1 MLRVPVISSVGHH
14 TDRPLIDDVAA
25 VACSTPTH
33 AAETAVTV
41 DCCAARAQLAQAA
54 RRLERHGR
62 RAILD
67 RARALAHLSRAPRQH
82 LTRHRRHLHQLV
94 RELRASARR
103 TTDGGRELAGVYL
116 LVLRRSAE
124 RARGS
129 HAADRRRS
137 LERLSLALAAH
148 DPARTLARGYAL
160 VEDPASGEPITSGA
174 AARRAGEVRMR
185 FHDQAVPARVEP

>member
-1 MLRVPVISSVGHH
+1 VISSVGHH

-33 AAETAVTV
+33 AAETAVPI
-41 DCCAARAQLAQAA
+41 DCRAAQAELTAAA
-54 RRLERHGR
+54 RRLQRHGR
-62 RAILD
+62 RAVVE
-67 RARALAHLSRAPRQH
+67 RARALGMLSRAPRQH
-82 LTRHRRHLHQLV
+82 VLRHGRHLYQLV

-103 TTDGGRELAGVYL
+103 AGEDGRTLAGVHL

-129 HAADRRRS
+129 QAADRRRS

-160 VEDPASGEPITSGA
+160 VEDRATGEPLTSGT
-174 AARRAGEVRMR
+174 AARAAGELALR
-185 FHDQAVPARVEP
+185 FHDGVVPAQVSDR